1 MAESE
6 AVARPGGRVSDS
18 APELS
23 RRHRVEHAALRGVTW
38 LVRALPQSWGTRL
51 GHGIGWLGY
60 RLDARHRKITLDNL
74 AATFPERSVQ
84 ERTRIAKQVFAHFG
98 RKLVELLWFT
108 GLPAERQLALVEFVG
123 EEHIEKALQAG
134 KGALLVTGHFG
145 FWELH
150 ALAHGLRVGPM
161 AVVARALDNPLLD
174 RMLVDLRSS
183 TGNIV
188 IDRKGGLRR
197 IMRALNANQAVAVLI
212 DQHILTADAVK
223 VDFLGRPAA
232 TTSAVAVLALRTGA
246 AVIPAFSLPL
256 NDGRYRLIYE
266 PPLVLPTEDNP
277 DAVRDLTQRCTKV
290 LEKYV
295 RAHPERWLW
304 MHRRWRDDVTTT
316 ESPSLAVDDTA
327 GDADA

>member
-1 MAESE
+1 VSESPP
-6 AVARPGGRVSDS
+6 AV
-18 APELS
+18 S
-23 RRHRVEHAALRGVTW
+23 RRHRLEHAALRAVTG
-38 LVRALPQSWGTRL
+38 LVRRLPQSFATSL
-51 GHGIGWLGY
+51 GHGIGWLAY
-60 RLDARHRKITLDNL
+60 RLDGRHRRITLENL
-74 AATFPERSVQ
+74 AATFPERSSQ
-84 ERTRIAKQVFAHFG
+84 ERTRIAREVFAHFG

-108 GLPAERQLALVEFVG
+108 GLPTDRQLALVEFVG
-123 EEHIEKALQAG
+123 AEHIEAAQRAG
-134 KGALLVTGHFG
+134 KGVLIVTGHFG

-150 ALAHGLRVGPM
+150 ALAHGLRLGPM
-161 AVVARALDNPLLD
+161 AVVARAMDNPLLD
-174 RMLVDLRSS
+174 RLLIDLRSS

-232 TTSAVAVLALRTGA
+232 TTSAVAVLAIRTGA
-246 AVIPAFSLPL
+246 AVIPSFSLPL
-256 NDGRYRLIYE
+256 DDGRYRLIYE
-266 PPLVLPTEDNP
+266 QPLALPAEDDP

-304 MHRRWRDDVTTT
+304 MHRRWRQDVRTTD
-316 ESPSLAVDDTA
+316 SPSLMVEDTP
-327 GDADA
+327 GDAEA

>member
-1 MAESE
+1 MSE
-6 AVARPGGRVSDS
+6 GPPR
-18 APELS
+18 
-23 RRHRVEHAALRGVTW
+23 RRHRLEHAALSAVAAV
-38 LVRALPQSWGTRL
+38 VRRLPQSFATRL
-51 GHGIGWLGY
+51 GHAIGAIGY
-60 RLDARHRKITLDNL
+60 GLDARHRRITLDNL
-74 AATFPERSVQ
+74 AATFPERSVA
-84 ERTRIAKQVFAHFG
+84 ERTRIARQVFAHFG

-108 GLPAERQLALVEFVG
+108 GLPPDRQLALVEFVG
-123 EEHIEKALQAG
+123 EEHIRAAQHAG
-134 KGALLVTGHFG
+134 KGALIVTGHFG

-150 ALAHGLRVGPM
+150 ALAHGLELGPM

-174 RMLVDLRSS
+174 RTLIDLRSS

-212 DQHILTADAVK
+212 DQHILTADAVQ

-266 PPLVLPTEDNP
+266 KPLALPPSESP

-304 MHRRWRDDVTTT
+304 MHRRWRDDVRTT
-316 ESPSLAVDDTA
+316 ESPSLAVDDAA
-327 GDADA
+327 GDAEA

>member
-1 MAESE
+1 MTEM
-6 AVARPGGRVSDS
+6 P
-18 APELS
+18 PEVS
-23 RRHRVEHAALRGVTW
+23 RRHRFEHAALQGVAAV
-38 LVRALPQSWGTRL
+38 VRRLPQSFATRL

-60 RLDARHRKITLDNL
+60 HLDARHRRITLENL

-84 ERTRIAKQVFAHFG
+84 ERTRIAREVFAHFG

-108 GLPAERQLALVEFVG
+108 GLPPDRQLALVEFAGV
-123 EEHIEKALQAG
+123 EHIEAAQRAG
-134 KGALLVTGHFG
+134 KGTLIVTGHFG

-150 ALAHGLRVGPM
+150 ALAHGLRLGPM
-161 AVVARALDNPLLD
+161 AVVARALDNSLLD
-174 RMLVDLRSS
+174 RMLIDLRSS

-197 IMRALNANQAVAVLI
+197 IMRALHANQAVAVLI

-232 TTSAVAVLALRTGA
+232 TTSAVAVLAMRTGA
-246 AVIPAFSLPL
+246 AVIPSFSLPL
-256 NDGRYRLIYE
+256 DHGRYRLIYE
-266 PPLVLPTEDNP
+266 RPLAVPSADDP
-277 DAVRDLTQRCTKV
+277 DGVRDLTQRCTKV

-304 MHRRWRDDVTTT
+304 MHRRWRDDLRTTD
-316 ESPSLAVDDTA
+316 SPSLVVDDA
-327 GDADA
+327 PGDTEA

>member
-1 MAESE
+1 MTETTA
-6 AVARPGGRVSDS
+6 
-18 APELS
+18 APPS
-23 RRHRVEHAALRGVTW
+23 GRHRTEDRALRGVTRV
-38 LVRALPQSWGTRL
+38 VRALPQAWVTRL

-60 RLDARHRKITLDNL
+60 RLDARHRRITLDNL

-84 ERTRIAKQVFAHFG
+84 ERTRIARQVFAHFG

-108 GLPAERQLALVEFVG
+108 GLPTTRQLALVEFVG
-123 EEHIEKALQAG
+123 AEHVEAARAAG
-134 KGALLVTGHFG
+134 KGALIVTGHFG

-150 ALAHGLRVGPM
+150 ALAHGLRLGPM

-174 RMLVDLRSS
+174 RRLVELRSS

-212 DQHILTADAVK
+212 DQHILTADAVA
-223 VDFLGRPAA
+223 VDFLGRAAA
-232 TTSAVAVLALRTGA
+232 TTSAVAVLAMRTGA

-266 PPLVLPTEDNP
+266 PPLALPDPQDP

-304 MHRRWRDDVTTT
+304 MHRRWRDDVRTT
-316 ESPSLAVDDTA
+316 ESPSLAVDDP
-327 GDADA
+327 GDSEA

>member
-1 MAESE
+1 MRSRTDCASDRWPWSR
-6 AVARPGGRVSDS
+6 ARS
-18 APELS
+18 
-23 RRHRVEHAALRGVTW
+23 T
-38 LVRALPQSWGTRL
+38 TRCS
-51 GHGIGWLGY
+51 IGCS
-60 RLDARHRKITLDNL
+60 I
-74 AATFPERSVQ
+74 
-84 ERTRIAKQVFAHFG
+84 
-98 RKLVELLWFT
+98 
-108 GLPAERQLALVEFVG
+108 
-123 EEHIEKALQAG
+123 
-134 KGALLVTGHFG
+134 
-145 FWELH
+145 
-150 ALAHGLRVGPM
+150 
-161 AVVARALDNPLLD
+161 
-174 RMLVDLRSS
+174 DLRSS

-232 TTSAVAVLALRTGA
+232 TTSAVAVLAMRTGA

-266 PPLVLPTEDNP
+266 PPLALPTEETP

-304 MHRRWRDDVTTT
+304 MHRRWRDDVRTT

-327 GDADA
+327 GRRRGVSAPRRVVVRGPNWLGDLVMAAPAIRGHRRCLARAPASTSPCQRRSRRSWRCSTRARPPCRSRARRAWRACVATRTQLAPATTTSRCCSPTRSARRWRCGGPVYPSAGAIVVMAAACC